1 MKILVFVKQVP
12 DVNKVSF
19 DIATGRIIRENV
31 PLSMNSFD
39 RRAVEEAI
47 RLKEKHGFTVE
58 VVSMGPAQA
67 IDVIN
72 ESLRMGADEGFLITD
87 RKYGGADTWA
97 TAYILSYFAKQ
108 RKPDLMIG
116 GKYSL
121 DGETSQVPPE
131 ISKMCE
137 YRFFSSISKIEVQEN
152 GVFLEQDYEHGIL
165 KIKSSF
171 PMMIS
176 VSEKINRARKIDDSV
191 PDMKER
197 VQIIDSGK
205 LGLDFNGNSGSLTIV
220 DGTEMLQSKRVP
232 KNITLDE
239 AVDMLESALKNK
251 GKKDSRE
258 EIRLETDFSGGTVM
272 GIALLD
278 STVSIEIASEVSKL
292 SRTNKFLTVM
302 AGNVSP
308 DKLKGMPANHYYHID
323 STDPFSLSMEIGK
336 LIDQLKPEFV
346 IFPSNSTGRD
356 VVAFIAAEKKLGLTA
371 DCVDIKYENGKLV
384 QFKPAFGGGIIAR
397 ILSKTKP
404 GMATVRPGMFK
415 QAFSREEFQIHS
427 IKTESS
433 GLYETVSDERIE
445 EKYLPLN
452 SADIVIGLGRG
463 VKSRSLVE
471 SFVGFSRKY
480 GIGMG
485 GTRPVVDMH
494 LLPRQQQI
502 GITGLAISPELYIAV
517 GVSGMDNHMSGLR
530 YAGKIVSI
538 NNDPSSP
545 INRLADY
552 TINAT
557 AEDFMKILE
566 KRFVS

>member
-1 MKILVFVKQVP
+1 MKILVFVKQIP

-19 DIATGRIIRENV
+19 DISTGRIIRENV

-47 RLKEKHGFTVE
+47 RLKEKYGFTVE
-58 VVSMGPAQA
+58 VVSMGPPQA

-97 TAYILSYFAKQ
+97 TAYILSHFAKQ

-131 ISKMCE
+131 ISNMCG

-239 AVDMLESALKNK
+239 AVDMLENALKNK

-258 EIRLETDFSGGTVM
+258 EIRIETDFSGGTVM

-308 DKLKGMPANHYYHID
+308 DKLRGMPANHYYHID
-323 STDPFSLSMEIGK
+323 TMDPFSLSMEIGK

-356 VVAFIAAEKKLGLTA
+356 VAAFIAAEKKLGLTA
-371 DCVDIKYENGKLV
+371 DCVDIKYENGELV

-415 QAFSREEFQIHS
+415 QAFSREEFQVHS
-427 IKTESS
+427 IKTEPS
-433 GLYETVSDERIE
+433 GLYETVSEERIE

-452 SADIVIGLGRG
+452 SADIIIGLGRG
-463 VKSRSLVE
+463 VKSRALVE

-480 GIGMG
+480 GIGIG

-502 GITGLAISPELYIAV
+502 GITGVAISPELYIAV

-530 YAGKIVSI
+530 YAGKIISI
-538 NNDPSSP
+538 NNDSSAP

-552 TINAT
+552 TINST

>member
-58 VVSMGPAQA
+58 VVSMGPPQA

-502 GITGLAISPELYIAV
+502 GITGMAISPELYIAV